1 MQATAL
7 KPRILSVDALRGFAL
22 FGIFFS
28 HMIFWYA
35 GGPLPETYYRAYSGI
50 ASMVSVALYFL
61 LFNAKFFAIFA
72 FLFGVSFHIQ
82 ITNLA
87 ARSAHPSLRFAWRL
101 AILGCLGVLHHM
113 FWRADILSVYAIV
126 GLLLIPARRLT
137 NKTLAVAGML
147 LVFNLPTK
155 LIELGWMLAGFNLP
169 LLDPKLAQDAQAYYF
184 AFTQANFAQMLS
196 HNLEATTLKI
206 AYLINSGRLCMTI
219 GFFLLGMLVGRLGW
233 FEQNAQHRQVFIY
246 WCKRGAWAALIVL
259 VIAIA
264 GGLAVFA
271 SGVKAEGNSWLL
283 WAGGFL
289 FDAMNAGLTCIY
301 VCGFVLLM
309 AKPRGYAC
317 LAPLASIGK
326 MALSVY
332 IVQSIIGVLLFF
344 NIGLGLFALTSPA
357 QNCLLSVAIFGL
369 LVFGCRIWLSFFQYG
384 PLEWFWRCT
393 TDLRWRALRY
403 PGNAIN
409 Y

>member
-1 MQATAL
+1 MQAPAL

-50 ASMVSVALYFL
+50 ASMVSVGLYFL

-87 ARSAHPSLRFAWRL
+87 ARSTHPGLRFAWRL
-101 AILGCLGVLHHM
+101 AILGCLGALHHM

-126 GLLLIPARRLT
+126 GLLLIPARKLT

-147 LVFNLPTK
+147 LVFNLPSK
-155 LIELGWMLAGFNLP
+155 LIELGWMLAGLNLA
-169 LLDPKLAQDAQAYYF
+169 LIDPKLAQDAQAYYF

-196 HNLEATTLKI
+196 HNL
-206 AYLINSGRLCMTI
+206 
-219 GFFLLGMLVGRLGW
+219 
-233 FEQNAQHRQVFIY
+233 
-246 WCKRGAWAALIVL
+246 
-259 VIAIA
+259 
-264 GGLAVFA
+264 
-271 SGVKAEGNSWLL
+271 WL
-283 WAGGFL
+283 
-289 FDAMNAGLTCIY
+289 N
-301 VCGFVLLM
+301 
-309 AKPRGYAC
+309 
-317 LAPLASIGK
+317 
-326 MALSVY
+326 
-332 IVQSIIGVLLFF
+332 
-344 NIGLGLFALTSPA
+344 
-357 QNCLLSVAIFGL
+357 
-369 LVFGCRIWLSFFQYG
+369 FFQYG